1 MSPRLLVSIKVDMLG
16 SGSTD
21 SSVLPNQ
28 EDSDAPSADDGAEG
42 EAGGC
47 TETNAISGS
56 VALGPEVGTVDVSD
70 LATDIC
76 HCQNDLEETVR
87 NRTCGE
93 YFRIE
98 GRLTAFFS
106 FV

>member
-1 MSPRLLVSIKVDMLG
+1 MSLNLLVAVKVDMLG
-16 SGSTD
+16 SGGSN
-21 SSVLPNQ
+21 SSVLSNK
-28 EDSDAPSADDGAEG
+28 EDSDAPGADDGAEG
-42 EAGGC
+42 ETGRG

-56 VALGPEVGTVDVSD
+56 IALGPEVGTVNVTD